1 MMIDV
6 HAHLQDKAFDKDR
19 YEIIKKCQEDNI
31 YIVNCG
37 LGKDNDMVSRIKS
50 KNVFYCRGLYPVDA
64 IEMKENEIRKIIDSF
79 SDPNSVCIGEV
90 GLDYHWIKKEEDRKK
105 EREIFKEVVWKANKL
120 KKTLNVHSRDAE
132 YDVIKE
138 LEDANVNVILHSFG
152 KIPWKEIIEDE
163 RFFFSIPVIALR
175 SHRWKKVIEIL
186 PENKILLE
194 SDSPY
199 QGIDKRN
206 TPLSIMLTQKLI
218 NEIKGKDLTRVVFEN
233 SIKTLGLSN
242 IL

>member
-19 YEIIKKCQEDNI
+19 YKIIKECEKNNI
-31 YIVNCG
+31 FVVNCG
-37 LGKDNDMVSRIKS
+37 LGKDNNIVSKIKG
-50 KNVFYCRGLYPVDA
+50 KNIFYCRGLYPVDA
-64 IEMKENEIRKIIDSF
+64 IEMKENEIKEIINSF
-79 SDPNSVCIGEV
+79 SDPNSICIGEV
-90 GLDYHWIKKEEDRKK
+90 GLDYHWVKDETKREK
-105 EREIFKEVVWKANKL
+105 EREIFRDIIWEANKL

-132 YDVIKE
+132 YDMIKE
-138 LEDANVNVILHSFG
+138 LENANVNVILHSFG

-163 RFFFSIPVIALR
+163 RFFFSIPTIALR
-175 SHRWKKVIEIL
+175 SHRWKKVISIL
-186 PENKILLE
+186 PDDKILLE

-206 TPLSIMLTQKLI
+206 TPLSIILTQKLI
-218 NEIKGKDLTRVVFEN
+218 NEIKGKDLTDKIFEN
-233 SIKTLGLSN
+233 SIKALGLNS